1 MQPQAHKKQLYFY
14 ELAMYYWKLKLKKKK
29 FYIRAPRKITTN
41 CIRICMMKNTQ
52 WEKSKKI

>member
-29 FYIRAPRKITTN
+29 FTSEL
-41 CIRICMMKNTQ
+41 Q
-52 WEKSKKI
+52 EKSLQIVLGFV